1 MSVMDPANAPD
12 TLNESHWSDVNYA
25 QIGAYEK
32 SKTLAERAAWD
43 FVSEM
48 PEEQRIELTVVN
60 PAGIMGPTLVAGEF
74 QSGKIINMFMLGKL
88 PGGIP

>member
-1 MSVMDPANAPD
+1 M
-12 TLNESHWSDVNYA
+12 
-25 QIGAYEK
+25 
-32 SKTLAERAAWD
+32 
-43 FVSEM
+43 SEM